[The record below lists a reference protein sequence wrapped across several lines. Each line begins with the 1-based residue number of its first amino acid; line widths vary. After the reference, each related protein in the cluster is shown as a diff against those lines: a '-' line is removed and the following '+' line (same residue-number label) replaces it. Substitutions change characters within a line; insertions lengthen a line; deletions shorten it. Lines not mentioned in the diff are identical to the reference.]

1 MNASITRTRF
11 PIAPDT
17 ALLCATLIV
26 APQLFGGAFP
36 WTVVTIAGLCI
47 ASLGLAL
54 WVRRA
59 ATNPV
64 VDVTFLLMGAAWL
77 WTCLQAVPLPMGIAH
92 GLDLGSAESAELL
105 RGLAWADRVPL
116 TISYDPG
123 STHLQILIGTSILAA
138 FLAARLGGPAG
149 LKPLAAATVVSAV
162 LIGLVGFAH
171 EAAGARVLFGV
182 YSPRFTAIR
191 LLAPL
196 MNGNHLA
203 GFSLIGALIATGLAA
218 REGRR
223 QTRFVWIGA
232 SVFCAIVVAWTLSRG
247 GIGALLFGFVLL
259 AVWLV
264 GNGRSGSRRAAIP
277 GAVVGAAI
285 AGVVAFAGLEPIL
298 RRFETQGLD
307 KLQLAAHGF
316 RLLDGSAWWLGVGR
330 GAFSSA
336 FVAHEGALARATH
349 PENLL
354 VQWTTEWGIPV
365 AITLLLVL
373 IAALWKRFRTAEDP
387 IIAAVCIAIL
397 ALSLQ
402 NLVDFSL
409 EMAGVVVVVA
419 ALFGALLP
427 AGGMLP
433 PERSRRLLLAISGVF
448 VIILAALGPRVLA
461 SDTQSIV
468 DRLTQ
473 AMQTDEDTRFE
484 ATLRQGLALH
494 PSEPA
499 FALLAGTYAASKRH
513 PDTARW
519 LSIVMAE
526 APGWGDPHAIAAR
539 SLLAGG
545 RTDQALLEIRE
556 AEQRHASRGHE
567 VLCEILE
574 RFPQMEY
581 IERAAPNEDRRVA
594 YLNRTARCAGLP
606 ADLRAEIDRVI
617 LEDQPAHAEA
627 VLREAQRLGS
637 QGRTSDAIALLE
649 LAIEH
654 NADRDRLWVALV
666 RTHLNAGNPEQAQRV
681 LRVAMSGGL
690 ATRALLET
698 QARIEAALGAT
709 DAMRAA
715 LTRLRGQARGEPTL
729 VARSFILEGELEASL
744 GNVDEALAAY
754 SAADTAK
761 PATSAL
767 QRAAALALK
776 SGRPTHARRVYRT
789 LCRRKPD
796 GPACVQEARLS
807 KELSPAP
814 PERPMP

>member
-17 ALLCATLIV
+17 ALLCATIIV

-92 GLDLGSAESAELL
+92 GLDLGSAKSAELL

-123 STHLQILIGTSILAA
+123 STHLQILIGISILAA

-149 LKPLAAATVVSAV
+149 LKPLAGATVVSAV

-171 EAAGARVLFGV
+171 EAMGARVLFGV
-182 YSPRFTAIR
+182 YSPRFTAFR

-203 GFSLIGALIATGLAA
+203 GFSLIGAVIATGLAA

-247 GIGALLFGFVLL
+247 GIGALLFGFVLV
-259 AVWLV
+259 AVWLA
-264 GNGRSGSRRAAIP
+264 GNKRSGSRRAAIP

-285 AGVVAFAGLEPIL
+285 AGVAAFAGLEPIL

-336 FVAHEGALARATH
+336 FVAHEGTLARATH
-349 PENLL
+349 PESLL
-354 VQWTTEWGIPV
+354 VQWSTEWGIPV

-397 ALSLQ
+397 ALGLQ

-409 EMAGVVVVVA
+409 EIASNSLRERSG
-419 ALFGALLP
+419 GKILP
-427 AGGMLP
+427 AGSSAP
-433 PERSRRLLLAISGVF
+433 NSAATTTTTPAIS
-448 VIILAALGPRVLA
+448 
-461 SDTQSIV
+461 
-468 DRLTQ
+468 RLKS
-473 AMQTDEDTRFE
+473 TRF
-484 ATLRQGLALH
+484 
-494 PSEPA
+494 
-499 FALLAGTYAASKRH
+499 
-513 PDTARW
+513 
-519 LSIVMAE
+519 
-526 APGWGDPHAIAAR
+526 
-539 SLLAGG
+539 
-545 RTDQALLEIRE
+545 
-556 AEQRHASRGHE
+556 
-567 VLCEILE
+567 
-574 RFPQMEY
+574 
-581 IERAAPNEDRRVA
+581 
-594 YLNRTARCAGLP
+594 
-606 ADLRAEIDRVI
+606 
-617 LEDQPAHAEA
+617 
-627 VLREAQRLGS
+627 
-637 QGRTSDAIALLE
+637 
-649 LAIEH
+649 
-654 NADRDRLWVALV
+654 
-666 RTHLNAGNPEQAQRV
+666 
-681 LRVAMSGGL
+681 
-690 ATRALLET
+690 
-698 QARIEAALGAT
+698 
-709 DAMRAA
+709 
-715 LTRLRGQARGEPTL
+715 
-729 VARSFILEGELEASL
+729 
-744 GNVDEALAAY
+744 
-754 SAADTAK
+754 
-761 PATSAL
+761 
-767 QRAAALALK
+767 
-776 SGRPTHARRVYRT
+776 
-789 LCRRKPD
+789 
-796 GPACVQEARLS
+796 
-807 KELSPAP
+807 
-814 PERPMP
+814 